1 MSKTIVD
8 IAMDNASKLGA
19 CLGVMKFLIEH
30 GDMTNFDW
38 KQLARMYVKVTGED
52 EWYQQDITYIRG
64 EAIRRGVDIGE

>member
-1 MSKTIVD
+1 MSKTITD
-8 IAMDNASKLGA
+8 MAMENAGKLGA

-30 GDMTNFDW
+30 GDMTDFDW

-52 EWYQQDITYIRG
+52 TWYQEDIARIRA